1 MTAIIQQLSEF
12 TTDATFDAL
21 PSDVVHECKR
31 IVLDSLGCS
40 LAGVG
45 HKKARIGREFAR
57 ALGTSAEATIFGSAE
72 RASIMGAAFANA
84 ESMNAIDF
92 DLVLFPGHVT
102 PYVLP
107 GALAVGEQLGCSGR
121 DLILAVAISHEM
133 SNRFGRAMDNLR
145 DVKEGK
151 LDVPPVF
158 GYASTVFG
166 AAAAVAK
173 LKKLSSET
181 LSNAFG
187 IAAATSPVNSQ
198 MAWNHCAPAAT
209 IKYML
214 AGLIPQSALTAVYLA
229 EFGHSGDKGV
239 LDDAQVGYRRFI
251 GSRKWEPQWITQGL
265 GEKWGFQEQLAF
277 KPFPSC
283 RILHTVLG
291 ALTSLL
297 EEHDIRHEEIERI
310 KVWVEGF
317 VDLPVWQNQD
327 IKDVVDGQFSVAH
340 AVALAAQRVPA
351 GKAWQDPELVFS
363 PSVLELMSKVTFE
376 VHPDYVKLLTSH
388 GASRPGRVE
397 VKARGQTF
405 VREQRFP
412 KGSKSSEPD
421 SYMSDAELVAK
432 FRDNASGVL
441 PLRIVDQTV
450 ERVMGIENVE
460 DVATVLRPLG
470 VSAESDRIG
479 GGRADAA

>member
-1 MTAIIQQLSEF
+1 MTTIVQQLSDF
-12 TTDATFDAL
+12 TVDTIFDAL

-40 LAGVG
+40 LAGTG
-45 HKKARIGREFAR
+45 HQKARIGREFAQT
-57 ALGTSAEATIFGSAE
+57 LGSSTAATIFGSAE

-84 ESMNAIDF
+84 ESMNTIDF

-107 GALAVGEQLGCSGR
+107 GALAVGEQVGCSGK
-121 DLILAVAISHEM
+121 DLILVVAISHEI
-133 SNRFGRAMDNLR
+133 SNRFGKAVDNLR
-145 DVKEGK
+145 DVKDGK

-158 GYASTVFG
+158 GYANTIFG
-166 AAAAVAK
+166 ATAAVAK
-173 LKKLSSET
+173 LKKLSRET
-181 LSNAFG
+181 LSNALG
-187 IAAATSPVNSQ
+187 IAAAISPVNSQ

-229 EFGHSGDKGV
+229 EFGHHGDTGV
-239 LDDAQVGYRRFI
+239 LDDPEVGYRRFI
-251 GSRKWEPQWITQGL
+251 GSRKWEPEWITRGL
-265 GEKWGFQEQLAF
+265 GVEWGFQDQLAY
-277 KPFPSC
+277 KPYPSC

-291 ALTSLL
+291 ALTALL
-297 EEHDIRHEEIERI
+297 EEHDIRHEEIEGI

-317 VDLPVWQNQD
+317 VDLPVWQNRD
-327 IKDVVDGQFSVAH
+327 IRDVVDGQFSVAH
-340 AVALAAQRVPA
+340 AVALAAHRVPA
-351 GKAWQDPELVFS
+351 GKAWQDPELVFRR
-363 PSVLELMSKVTFE
+363 SVLDLMGRVTFE
-376 VHPDYVKLLTSH
+376 VHPDYVKLLSGH

-412 KGSKSSEPD
+412 KGSKSAEPD
-421 SYMSDAELVAK
+421 SYMTDAELIAK
-432 FRDNASGVL
+432 FRDNASGIL
-441 PLRIVDQTV
+441 PLRIIDQTV
-450 ERVMGIENVE
+450 DGVMGLESVENV
-460 DVATVLRPLG
+460 ANVLRPLG
-470 VSAESDRIG
+470 GSSGSSQVG